1 MESVLGVNVL
11 QDINLPTPNNL
22 PYYTP
27 TQLGKKLATKPSA
40 IKVNKKLRE
49 WGFLLEEHESGRKR
63 DVLTPKGAIGGGRYF
78 DTGKKRSDGTIVQQ
92 IKWHPP
98 IVESLAPEFGGVR

>member
-40 IKVNKKLRE
+40 IKVNKKL
-49 WGFLLEEHESGRKR
+49 GNGDF
-63 DVLTPKGAIGGGRYF
+63 F
-78 DTGKKRSDGTIVQQ
+78 
-92 IKWHPP
+92 
-98 IVESLAPEFGGVR
+98 